1 MRMRR
6 AYWARLDGR
15 KRVIRS
21 LSRRE
26 GKPGGSGEAG
36 YEGSERGGGV

>member
-15 KRVIRS
+15 KRVTRS
-21 LSRRE
+21 LEER

-36 YEGSERGGGV
+36 DEGSERGGGV